1 MSALNRAGSKLTSC
15 PDRGCR
21 NSDRRSNI
29 YRLRLSTAHP
39 PPPPPPDIGVAPRM
53 ERVMRTR
60 VILEIMERVDL
71 THELAQMHAP
81 IVRQDYI

>member
-1 MSALNRAGSKLTSC
+1 
-15 PDRGCR
+15 
-21 NSDRRSNI
+21 
-29 YRLRLSTAHP
+29 
-39 PPPPPPDIGVAPRM
+39 M